1 MPGGA
6 RTQSGVAL
14 ALEDG
19 FGLIAG
25 NERLHFVVQFARE
38 LTPDELEEVEDLVGN
53 DLDGPVP
60 ENAYITSVSAADWAA
75 VRDGL
80 LSGSPR
86 AVKLLEFR
94 VADRLAPEIRN
105 PNDPALVDLPDYAET
120 APGSG
125 LYYMFVRFFDDV
137 PVAEQRQILLD
148 QGATQPGG
156 GLLVPG
162 PTGIWAVI
170 LPRMNV
176 DDLADRD
183 EVRFIEPTTPPVE
196 EDLDQVR
203 GEIGA
208 TAVDYDGAGE
218 TIAQWEGCQP
228 TTKHPDMQGRVH
240 PIGMPRFTCREWQFQ
255 DVNRSNVYDIGE
267 PLGVDRDENGM
278 IETILNGTPT
288 PNEMWH
294 DLDIRVRAL
303 FPRRY
308 VDVGNVMNETD
319 AKDITFDILTNS
331 VVPMFVPAAEVGK
344 ALIQR
349 EYYSEF
355 HPTMVAGIVI
365 GNSQSNTI
373 GSFSP
378 QPRFPGIVPAASIR
392 SYAWNHFSKTLE
404 YPDAVAAG
412 ARVSTNSF
420 GWTLKDYHFDS
431 SASPYPDT
439 AQFYDEVVSGRAPN
453 GTLSGLAA
461 RMLIVAS
468 SGNEG
473 DNAVFWRTG
482 RIVNSAKNVIAVGNV
497 SSADAGNPG
506 VNLGLPALDSGRGP
520 TMDGRLTPILSAPG
534 TESGGDRG
542 ITSTSL
548 PEAKYDAASGTS
560 FSTPAVSGAAAQLR
574 GVYEATCQFAPEP
587 QDLRALLTHSARD
600 LAHAPNLTKVPPG
613 TELIGPDFVF
623 GYGLVQVDDAA
634 ALVKQAVT
642 DTIESGWVEHRV
654 SLTNTDQL
662 VVNGGVAQ
670 LRVTLVWDDPPYYSG
685 FPPRKNTGILQN
697 DLDLEVIDP
706 AHNRHLPWVLDA
718 SSGKEADP
726 AVRRSRPPLLYV
738 LQKYRDHK
746 NTIEQVVVDVP
757 SAMMNKTW
765 TIRVRGFKLYQ
776 GPQSY
781 TLVSEVFQSLPMT
794 ACGSFSNGSTV
805 YIENPLDLPDTI
817 WGWMLFWLAV
827 IILLW
832 LAFEAAILLFATV
845 AGKYGTSL
853 ALFGIF
859 ALLALLAAIF
869 YALVGLDVLAVAALV
884 IFGILFALAWVIYFP

>member
-1 MPGGA
+1 
-6 RTQSGVAL
+6 
-14 ALEDG
+14 
-19 FGLIAG
+19 
-25 NERLHFVVQFARE
+25 
-38 LTPDELEEVEDLVGN
+38 
-53 DLDGPVP
+53 
-60 ENAYITSVSAADWAA
+60 
-75 VRDGL
+75 
-80 LSGSPR
+80 
-86 AVKLLEFR
+86 
-94 VADRLAPEIRN
+94 
-105 PNDPALVDLPDYAET
+105 
-120 APGSG
+120 
-125 LYYMFVRFFDDV
+125 MFVRFFDDV
-137 PVAEQRQILLD
+137 PVADQRQILLD

-156 GLLVPG
+156 GLLIPG
-162 PTGIWAVI
+162 PTAIWAVI
-170 LPRMNV
+170 LPGVNV
-176 DDLADRD
+176 DDLAERD

-208 TAVDYDGAGE
+208 AAVDYDGAGE

-240 PIGMPRFTCREWQFQ
+240 PIGMPRFTCREWKFQ
-255 DVNRSNVYDIGE
+255 DVNRNNVYDMDE
-267 PLGVDRDENGM
+267 PIGVDRDEDG
-278 IETILNGTPT
+278 IVETILNGNATADPWT
-288 PNEMWH
+288 
-294 DLDIRVRAL
+294 DLAIRVRPL
-303 FPRRY
+303 VSRRY
-308 VDVGNVMNETD
+308 LDVGDIVGKTD
-319 AKDITFDILTNS
+319 ANDITFDVLTNS
-331 VVPMFVPAAEVGK
+331 VQPIPVPSSEVG
-344 ALIQR
+344 ATLIPR
-349 EYYSEF
+349 DYYSEF

-365 GNSQSNTI
+365 GNSESNTI

-378 QPRFPGIVPAASIR
+378 QPKFPGIVPAASIR

-404 YPDAVAAG
+404 YPDAIAAG

-420 GWTLKDYHFDS
+420 GWSSKDYHFDS
-431 SASPYPDT
+431 AAPPYPNT
-439 AQFYDEVVSGRAPN
+439 AQFYDEVASGRAPN
-453 GTLSGLAA
+453 GTPSGLAA

-497 SSADAGNPG
+497 SSADFGNPG

-534 TESGGDRG
+534 TESNGDRG

-574 GVYEATCQFAPEP
+574 GVYTATCQFAPEP
-587 QDLRALLTHSARD
+587 QELRALLTHSARD
-600 LAHAPNLTKVPPG
+600 LAYAPNLSKVPPG

-623 GYGLVQVDDAA
+623 GYGLVQVDAAA

-654 SLTNTDQL
+654 SLNNTDQL

-670 LRVTLVWDDPPYYSG
+670 LRVTLVWDDPPYYTG
-685 FPPRKNTGILQN
+685 FPPRNVTGILQN
-697 DLDLEVIDP
+697 DLDLEIIDP

-718 SSGKEADP
+718 SSGNEADP

-738 LQKYRDHK
+738 LQSYRDHR

-757 SAMMNKTW
+757 SGLMNKTW
-765 TIRVRGFKLYQ
+765 TIRVRGFKLYR

-805 YIENPLDLPDTI
+805 YVENPLDLPDTI
-817 WGWMLFWLAV
+817 WGWMLFWLGV

-869 YALVGLDVLAVAALV
+869 YALVGLDMLAVAALV
-884 IFGILFALAWVIYFP
+884 LFGILFALAWVIYFP